1 MYIEQAYKGDNTTW
15 KVILTTIVAT
25 GIFIA
30 NFVMLFFMSPE
41 ELEMTYEMM
50 KSMPPM
56 LNLILNL
63 APFVVLV
70 ILLVLMVIFLHQR
83 SFVSL
88 TTARK
93 KIDFSRIAF
102 ATGLIIVLSLVM
114 FGIGYYMAPEGIEW
128 NFKPMKF
135 AILVL
140 VSLVLFPFQIGF
152 EEYLFRGYL
161 MQQIGILVKNRWFPL
176 ILTSVLFGLMHSA
189 NPEVAEMGF
198 ITMIF
203 YIGFGLLMGIMTLMD
218 DGIELALGFHLGN
231 NLMAALLIT
240 SDWSAI
246 QTDAVFK
253 NTAESASDGV
263 LQELIL
269 TVVITFPIV
278 LFILAKKYK
287 WSNWKE
293 RLTGKVTPPAVLQET
308 GHSGLDNS
316 LIEHDYSKLNDNG
329 GK

>member
-15 KVILTTIVAT
+15 KVILTILIST

-30 NFVMLFFMSPE
+30 NFVMLYFMSPE
-41 ELEMTYEMM
+41 EMEMTYEMM

-56 LNLILNL
+56 LNLVLNL
-63 APFVVLV
+63 APFVVL
-70 ILLVLMVIFLHQR
+70 ILLLILMVVFLHQR
-83 SFVSL
+83 SFTSL

-93 KIDFSRIAF
+93 KIDLSRVAF
-102 ATGLIIVLSLVM
+102 DAGLIIVLTLAL
-114 FGIGYYMAPEGIEW
+114 FAIGYYMAPEDVAW
-128 NFKPMKF
+128 NFKPLKF
-135 AILVL
+135 TILVII
-140 VSLVLFPFQIGF
+140 SLILFPFQIGF

-161 MQQIGILVKNRWFPL
+161 MQQIGIVVKNRWFPL

-240 SDWSAI
+240 SDWSAL
-246 QTDAVFK
+246 QTDAMFK
-253 NTAESASDGV
+253 NTAESASEGV
-263 LQELIL
+263 LQELIF
-269 TVVITFPIV
+269 TVLITFPVV
-278 LFILAKKYK
+278 LFVLAKKYK
-287 WSNWKE
+287 WTNWKE
-293 RLTGKVTPPAVLQET
+293 RLTGKVYPPIPQEAF
-308 GHSGLDNS
+308 LDVESDSS
-316 LIEHDYSKLNDNG
+316 LIE
-329 GK
+329 GKSQNLDSHV